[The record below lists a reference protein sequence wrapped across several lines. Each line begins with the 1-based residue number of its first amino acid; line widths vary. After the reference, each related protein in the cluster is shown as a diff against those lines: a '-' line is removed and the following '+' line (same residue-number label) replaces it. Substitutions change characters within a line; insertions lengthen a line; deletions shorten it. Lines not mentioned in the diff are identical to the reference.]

1 MQLKIKVRQL
11 SLFGKETLSYENLH
25 IDKNKIHN
33 INFFWK

>member
-1 MQLKIKVRQL
+1 MQLKIKFRQL

>member
-1 MQLKIKVRQL
+1 MQLKIKFRQL
-11 SLFGKETLSYENLH
+11 SLFGKERLSYENLH